1 MEGGPDEGWEGR
13 GGGTPELEASGLG
26 AFVFGG
32 FCCTLD
38 GGGREGGGR
47 DVMGE
52 AKSPNS
58 SSWSSR
64 EEG

>member
-1 MEGGPDEGWEGR
+1 M
-13 GGGTPELEASGLG
+13 
-26 AFVFGG
+26 FVSG